1 MSRSEVVTP
10 ATEPVT
16 IEVAVDPPYPVII
29 GSGLLGELGELV
41 GSRHRVAILHQPV
54 LAQTAEAIRHH
65 LSEKGVDA
73 HRIELPDAEAGKDLQ
88 VVAFLWEVLGRIG
101 IDRKDAIVSLG
112 GGAAT
117 DVAGFAAATWLRGVD
132 IVHVPTTLLAMVDAA
147 IGGKTGI
154 NTDAGKNLVGA
165 FHQPAAVVVDLAVL
179 QTLPPNELVAGMAEV
194 VKAGFIADPVILEMI
209 EADPQAAVDPS
220 GVILPELIRRAIAVK
235 ATVVAADERESAL
248 REILNYGHT
257 LAHAIERRER
267 YRWRHGAAVSVGLVF
282 AAELARLGYAVTVFE
297 RQPAGGGLNTY
308 GIAIYKM
315 RPEISLA
322 EVRAI
327 ERLGVTFRY
336 GVEIGRDV
344 QAADL
349 LRDHDAV
356 FIGIGLGSGH
366 RLGIPGEDLPEVMDA
381 LDFIERLH
389 TRPAA
394 EVPVGRR
401 VVVLGCGNTA
411 IDAVTQARR
420 LGAEQA
426 TIVYRRSEAE
436 MSAYAFEYELA
447 KADGVE
453 FHFAAVPVEVLAT
466 DGHVAGLRLARTTVR
481 DGRAVIEPGG
491 ETVVGC
497 DLVLKA
503 VGQEKQVALLGRL
516 FPGLE
521 LDPRGRVVH
530 DPATMQTSLPGV
542 FVGGD
547 AASGGREVVNAV
559 AEGRKA
565 ARGIHARHTGERI
578 SGPVQPSRLG
588 MADGA
593 VGSGF
598 DHPIRVHEL
607 EAALTQG

>member
-1 MSRSEVVTP
+1 MSRSEVVAP

-29 GSGLLGELGELV
+29 GTGLLGELGELV

-282 AAELARLGYAVTVFE
+282 AAELARLTGRLDSATAQRHRDVLVALGLPVTYDADALPELLGYMAGDKKTRSGVLRFVVLDGLAKPGRLE
-297 RQPAGGGLNTY
+297 GPDPALLAAAY
-308 GIAIYKM
+308 
-315 RPEISLA
+315 A
-322 EVRAI
+322 EVA
-327 ERLGVTFRY
+327 RLG
-336 GVEIGRDV
+336 E
-344 QAADL
+344 
-349 LRDHDAV
+349 
-356 FIGIGLGSGH
+356 
-366 RLGIPGEDLPEVMDA
+366 E
-381 LDFIERLH
+381 
-389 TRPAA
+389 
-394 EVPVGRR
+394 
-401 VVVLGCGNTA
+401 
-411 IDAVTQARR
+411 
-420 LGAEQA
+420 
-426 TIVYRRSEAE
+426 E
-436 MSAYAFEYELA
+436 M
-447 KADGVE
+447 
-453 FHFAAVPVEVLAT
+453 
-466 DGHVAGLRLARTTVR
+466 
-481 DGRAVIEPGG
+481 
-491 ETVVGC
+491 
-497 DLVLKA
+497 
-503 VGQEKQVALLGRL
+503 QQ
-516 FPGLE
+516 
-521 LDPRGRVVH
+521 
-530 DPATMQTSLPGV
+530 
-542 FVGGD
+542 
-547 AASGGREVVNAV
+547 
-559 AEGRKA
+559 
-565 ARGIHARHTGERI
+565 
-578 SGPVQPSRLG
+578 
-588 MADGA
+588 
-593 VGSGF
+593 
-598 DHPIRVHEL
+598 
-607 EAALTQG
+607 